1 MRLAFFQKRRE
12 MGGFPLQQAFGLL
25 GDDLFADHLAH
36 GAGGAAGGAV
46 DVALQPCLVGVE
58 PALNRGLVEVLHP
71 AFGGVG
77 RCSLLRSGQQRIGVQ
92 R

>member
-1 MRLAFFQKRRE
+1 